1 MYAFFYERMVKV
13 FKVGEY
19 VVHGNDGVCKVEAVE
34 PMSGM
39 GNDRIYYTLVPVYS
53 SGSKLFVPTDSTKV
67 ITRAVITKNDV
78 KTLMEEWDD
87 IETLSVE
94 NEYRAE
100 SLRSCDTRQWVKLI
114 KTSYQRNQTRLANGK
129 KATTSDERYL
139 HMAQENLFGEMAI
152 PLNMSRGEAE
162 DYFIGKVKSGKKEK
176 KSKKSSS
183 KSKSKK

>member
-87 IETLSVE
+87 IETISVE
-94 NEYRAE
+94 SDKQREDVYKAA
-100 SLRSCDTRQWVKLI
+100 LRS
-114 KTSYQRNQTRLANGK
+114 
-129 KATTSDERYL
+129 
-139 HMAQENLFGEMAI
+139 
-152 PLNMSRGEAE
+152 
-162 DYFIGKVKSGKKEK
+162 
-176 KSKKSSS
+176 
-183 KSKSKK
+183 